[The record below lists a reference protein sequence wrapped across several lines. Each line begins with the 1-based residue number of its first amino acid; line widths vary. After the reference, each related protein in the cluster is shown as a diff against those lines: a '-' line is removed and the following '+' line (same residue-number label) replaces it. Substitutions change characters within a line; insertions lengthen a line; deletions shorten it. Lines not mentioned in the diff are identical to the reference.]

1 MSALREVVGDA
12 ATTLVCTPSMSSTD
26 GCQSLLSDADEETT
40 VIWVS
45 YTRSPA
51 ACAEQ
56 YREAM
61 DRDGDR
67 DGDGPSLLVIA
78 VGDTAPDTSEPSG
91 VSVQT
96 VSAAQDLTGLGVTLS
111 QTISAHEDV
120 VLCFDSLT
128 VLLQYVDR
136 ETAYEFLNAVTGHL
150 YAADARAHFHLD
162 PTAHD
167 RRTVDALASLF
178 DAFVERDDGEWA
190 VRKRGLLHG

>member
-1 MSALREVVGDA
+1 MSALSEAVGDA
-12 ATTLVCTPSMSSTD
+12 ATTLICTPSMNSPD
-26 GCQSLLSDADEETT
+26 GCRSLFSEANEETT

-45 YTRSPA
+45 YTRSPT
-51 ACAEQ
+51 ACVEQ
-56 YREAM
+56 YREMM
-61 DRDGDR
+61 DGVRDD
-67 DGDGPSLLVIA
+67 DAAPLLVIT
-78 VGDTAPDTSEPSG
+78 VGDTVSDASPPPE

-111 QTISAHEDV
+111 QTISAHEDI
-120 VLCFDSLT
+120 VLYFDSLS

-178 DAFVERDDGEWA
+178 DAIAERDDGEWS
-190 VRKRGLLHG
+190 VRARGLLHE

>member
-1 MSALREVVGDA
+1 MSALRDAVGDA

-26 GCQSLLSDADEETT
+26 GCLELLSSAGDETT
-40 VIWVS
+40 VLWVS
-45 YTRSPA
+45 YTRPPA
-51 ACAEQ
+51 DCAKR
-56 YREAM
+56 YREAT
-61 DRDGDR
+61 DG
-67 DGDGPSLLVIA
+67 GGASLTVIS
-78 VGDTAPDTSEPSG
+78 VGDTAADGSPPSD
-91 VSVQT
+91 VAVQT
-96 VSAAQDLTGLGVTLS
+96 VSTATDLTGLGVTLS
-111 QTISAHEDV
+111 QTISDHEDI

-178 DAFVERDDGEWA
+178 DAIAEREDGEWA
-190 VRKRGLLHG
+190 VRTRI

>member
-1 MSALREVVGDA
+1 MSSLRKVVGDA
-12 ATTLVCTPSMSSTD
+12 ATTLVCTPSMSATD
-26 GCQSLLSDADEETT
+26 GCQSLLSHADEGTT

-51 ACAEQ
+51 ACADQ
-56 YREAM
+56 YRDAM
-61 DRDGDR
+61 DGDA
-67 DGDGPSLLVIA
+67 DEASLLVIT
-78 VGDTAPDTSEPSG
+78 VGDTAPDASQPSD
-91 VSVQT
+91 VSVQS

-111 QTISAHEDV
+111 QTISAHEDI

-128 VLLQYVDR
+128 VLMQYVDR

-178 DAFVERDDGEWA
+178 DAIVEREDGEWS
-190 VRKRGLLHG
+190 VRKRGLLHD